1 MGALETL
8 LAVQEHDTVL
18 AQLRH
23 RRAHLPEQE
32 QLDACQ
38 ARLVRLEAGLS
49 GARAEEARYTGRQR
63 ELEAAISEVE
73 AKIATASRQLYS
85 GTVTASREL
94 QALEAD
100 IASLNKHRGSL
111 EDEELEVL
119 MAREPVDARL
129 REAADERAAID
140 AEAMVLHAA
149 VAEASITIDASI
161 AEHVDGRAAL
171 ESSVGDSLLASYE
184 KARAKNRGIGIARLD
199 HGTCMGCRMKL
210 AAVELD
216 RIRHEAAEAIIHC
229 EECGSILVVH

>member
-8 LAVQEHDTVL
+8 LAVQEHDTAL
-18 AQLRH
+18 AQLCH

-38 ARLVRLEAGLS
+38 ARLARLEAGLA
-49 GARAEEARYTGRQR
+49 GARAEEARYTGRQGQ
-63 ELEAAISEVE
+63 LEAAIAEVE

-100 IASLNKHRGSL
+100 IASLKKHCGSL

-119 MAREPVDARL
+119 MEREPLDARL
-129 REAADERAAID
+129 REAADERAGID
-140 AEAMVLHAA
+140 AEAMVLRAA
-149 VAEASITIDASI
+149 VAEASVTIDALI
-161 AEHVDGRAAL
+161 AEHADGRAAL
-171 ESSVGDSLLASYE
+171 ESSVGDALLATYE
-184 KARAKNRGIGIARLD
+184 KARTKNRGIGIARLG

-229 EECGSILVVH
+229 EECGAILVVH